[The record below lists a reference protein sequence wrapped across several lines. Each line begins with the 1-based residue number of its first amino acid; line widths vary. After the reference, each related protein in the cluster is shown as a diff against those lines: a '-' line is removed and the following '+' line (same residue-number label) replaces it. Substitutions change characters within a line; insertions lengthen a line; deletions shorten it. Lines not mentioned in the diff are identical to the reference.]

1 MMKFVDKQSFN
12 ATRHSPQLLFLH
24 SLALFYSLSLLSPFS
39 LSLMTTTWMSQHVS
53 APVAGVAAVAVDHKA
68 ALPRARAASE
78 QLIS

>member
-39 LSLMTTTWMSQHVS
+39 LSLLTTTSKSQHVS
-53 APVAGVAAVAVDHKA
+53 APVASVAAVAVDHKTA
-68 ALPRARAASE
+68 FARSRATSE
-78 QLIS
+78 